1 MLRRVPFQNTLDYGE
16 IAVLIFVNGP
26 FGVGKTTTANLLV
39 ERIPHAMVYDPEVI
53 GSYVRYLLRAVEQ
66 ADDYQDHV
74 LWRILTIDVAR
85 LLRETYGRSLV
96 VPMSITRRDYY
107 DAITEGFRQVDP
119 DLACFRLMASPEML
133 RARILA
139 SDDVEAREWR
149 LSHMEHGLA
158 ALEDPGFGVEIRTD
172 TMSPEAVADRIIAML
187 PIQPRGSE

>member
-1 MLRRVPFQNTLDYGE
+1 M
-16 IAVLIFVNGP
+16 IIFVNGP
-26 FGVGKTTTANLLV
+26 FGVGKTTTASLLV
-39 ERIPHAMVYDPEVI
+39 ECIPHAMVYEVI

-74 LWRILTIDVAR
+74 LWRILTVDVAS

-96 VPMSITRRDYY
+96 VPMAITRRDYY
-107 DAITEGFRQVDP
+107 DVIMGGFREIDP
-119 DLACFRLMASPEML
+119 ELACFRLMASPEVL

-158 ALEDPGFGVEIRTD
+158 ALADPAFGVEICTD
-172 TMSPEAVADRIIAML
+172 DLSPNAVVDRIIAML
-187 PIQPRGSE
+187 PTLHQGAE